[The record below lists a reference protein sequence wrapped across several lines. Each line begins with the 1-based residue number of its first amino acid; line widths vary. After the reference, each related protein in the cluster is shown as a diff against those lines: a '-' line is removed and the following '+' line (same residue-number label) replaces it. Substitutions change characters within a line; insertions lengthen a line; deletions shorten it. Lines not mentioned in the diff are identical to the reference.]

1 MSEAT
6 SSAAPAA
13 TADALFV
20 DRHGFWG
27 NFYRMVWG
35 LAALMAL
42 MLILMA
48 IFLT

>member
-6 SSAAPAA
+6 SSAAPAI
-13 TADALFV
+13 TAESFLV
-20 DRHGFWG
+20 EKHGFWG

-35 LAALMAL
+35 LAALLAL